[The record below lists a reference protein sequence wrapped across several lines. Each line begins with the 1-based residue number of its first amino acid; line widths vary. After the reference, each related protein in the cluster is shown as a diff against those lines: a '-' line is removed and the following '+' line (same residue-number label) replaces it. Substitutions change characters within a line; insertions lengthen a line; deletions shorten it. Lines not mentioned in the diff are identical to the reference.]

1 VGYQTTAYFLD
12 WIEERSGRGAIRAL
26 NKALKDEEYD
36 EKIFVVI
43 GAEPVRDLWRRFKA
57 ELGVE
62 DRESEE
68 EEEEKEGGGG
78 GGEALV

>member
-1 VGYQTTAYFLD
+1 M
-12 WIEERSGRGAIRAL
+12 
-26 NKALKDEEYD
+26 
-36 EKIFVVI
+36 VI

-62 DRESEE
+62 DREGEEE

-78 GGEALV
+78 GREALV

>member
-1 VGYQTTAYFLD
+1 
-12 WIEERSGRGAIRAL
+12 
-26 NKALKDEEYD
+26 
-36 EKIFVVI
+36 VVI

-62 DRESEE
+62 DREGEE
-68 EEEEKEGGGG
+68 EEEEKEGGGS